1 MPYPSYSCLNA
12 NSIGLSVNASQS
24 SVIVHKDMVA
34 VHVPISGLRPDVQIC
49 GNVRPSVLLHV
60 SIPSVDGM
68 GWRLI
73 GSFEAACA
81 TEEVPLP
88 ADLRASSQ
96 RLLFR
101 VEVDSFSEFRTG
113 PLVIELSSST
123 HSNHVPTSS
132 FVFPETNVSF
142 PQVTSFPPSSTPTV
156 FPSLFHVG
164 ISPPF
169 GNLESTSVT
178 VSTLFPNFI
187 SGVSSCSISYK
198 TSNISH
204 FDVRLVLGEFVDFE
218 QLPGNNSAKVHV
230 SAAVFLSPTSVLC
243 FVPRSEFGSR

>member
-1 MPYPSYSCLNA
+1 
-12 NSIGLSVNASQS
+12 
-24 SVIVHKDMVA
+24 
-34 VHVPISGLRPDVQIC
+34 
-49 GNVRPSVLLHV
+49 
-60 SIPSVDGM
+60 
-68 GWRLI
+68 
-73 GSFEAACA
+73 
-81 TEEVPLP
+81 
-88 ADLRASSQ
+88 
-96 RLLFR
+96 LFR

-113 PLVIELSSST
+113 PLVIELSPSI
-123 HSNHVPTSS
+123 HFNQYPTSS
-132 FVFPETNVSF
+132 FVFHETNVSF
-142 PQVTSFPPSSTPTV
+142 PQMTSFPPSSTPTV

-204 FDVRLVLGEFVDFE
+204 FGARLVLGEFVDIE
-218 QLPGNNSAKVHV
+218 QLPGNHSAEVHV

-243 FVPRSEFGSR
+243 FVPRSQFGSR

>member
-1 MPYPSYSCLNA
+1 M
-12 NSIGLSVNASQS
+12 
-24 SVIVHKDMVA
+24 
-34 VHVPISGLRPDVQIC
+34 
-49 GNVRPSVLLHV
+49 
-60 SIPSVDGM
+60 
-68 GWRLI
+68 
-73 GSFEAACA
+73 
-81 TEEVPLP
+81 
-88 ADLRASSQ
+88 
-96 RLLFR
+96 
-101 VEVDSFSEFRTG
+101 
-113 PLVIELSSST
+113 IELSPST
-123 HSNHVPTSS
+123 HSIHVPTSS

-142 PQVTSFPPSSTPTV
+142 PQMTSFPPSTSTV
-156 FPSLFHVG
+156 FPSAFHVG

-204 FDVRLVLGEFVDFE
+204 FDARLVLGEFVDFE